1 MDDALLQFWMHFLL
15 IVLRCSGLFILSPF
29 WGRAN
34 VPVMARVL
42 LSVLMAGAL
51 VGVHPPTDTVYNTIL
66 AYGLACFGEM
76 VVGLTVGFMTTMFFS
91 AVYTA
96 GQMID
101 MQIGFGMVNVVD
113 PTMNVQVPIT
123 GSLINLIM
131 ILTFTVT
138 NGPLH
143 LILLMGRG
151 FDVIPP
157 GTVQLSRE
165 LGWLMAEAFSRSF
178 LFGLQMALPIV
189 ASGYLGEVAL
199 GLLVRTAPQMNMFV
213 IGITLK
219 VILGT
224 FILGLLIPAFY
235 WITAPVFD
243 SMYAY
248 IEATFALGAA
258 PP

>member
-1 MDDALLQFWMHFLL
+1 MDDALLQWWMHFLL
-15 IVLRCSGLFILSPF
+15 ILLRCSGLFILSPF

-34 VPVMARVL
+34 VPVMARIL
-42 LSVLMAGAL
+42 LSVLMAGVL
-51 VGVHPPTDTVYNTIL
+51 VTVHPPADIVYNTVL
-66 AYGLACFGEM
+66 AYALACFGEM
-76 VVGLTVGFMTTMFFS
+76 AIGLAVGFMTTLFFS

-113 PTMNVQVPIT
+113 PTMNVQVPIS
-123 GSLINLIM
+123 GSLINLIL
-131 ILTFTVT
+131 ILVFTVT
-138 NGPLH
+138 NGPLL
-143 LILLMGRG
+143 LITLMGRSFAVMG
-151 FDVIPP
+151 P
-157 GTVQLSRE
+157 GQVTLNWE
-165 LGWLMAEAFSRSF
+165 LLGLLMTEAFVRSF

-224 FILGLLIPAFY
+224 VILGLLVPAFVL
-235 WITAPVFD
+235 ITEPLFNE
-243 SMYAY
+243 MYGF
-248 IEATFALGAA
+248 IEGLFATG
-258 PP
+258 

>member
-1 MDDALLQFWMHFLL
+1 MGTGDALMGFWLHFLL
-15 IVLRCSGLFILSPF
+15 IVLRCSGMFILTPY

-34 VPVMARVL
+34 IPAMVRVIL
-42 LSVLMAGAL
+42 AVLMAG
-51 VGVHPPTDTVYNTIL
+51 IL
-66 AYGLACFGEM
+66 AGIYPPAGAVYETVLAYVLVCFSEMAVGLA
-76 VVGLTVGFMTTMFFS
+76 VGFMTTMFFS

-123 GSLINLIM
+123 GSLINLVVM
-131 ILTFTVT
+131 LTFTVT

-143 LILLMGRG
+143 LVNLMGRS
-151 FDVIPP
+151 FAVMAP
-157 GTVQLSRE
+157 GQIALDWE
-165 LGWLMAEAFSRSF
+165 LLGLLMAEAFTRSF

-189 ASGYLGEVAL
+189 ASGFLGEVAL

-224 FILGLLIPAFY
+224 FMMGLLISAYAFV
-235 WITAPVFD
+235 TAPLFD
-243 SMYAY
+243 YMYGF
-248 IEATFALGAA
+248 IERVFALG
-258 PP
+258 

>member
-1 MDDALLQFWMHFLL
+1 VWEDALLQFWMHFLL
-15 IVLRCSGLFILSPF
+15 ILLRCSGLFILSPF

-34 VPVMARVL
+34 VPAMARVL

-51 VGVHPPTDTVYNTIL
+51 VGVYPPSGAVFHTTL
-66 AYGLACFGEM
+66 AYALACFGEM
-76 VVGLTVGFMTTMFFS
+76 AVGLGVGFITTMFFS

-113 PTMNVQVPIT
+113 PTMNVQVPIS
-123 GSLINLIM
+123 GSLINLIL

-138 NGPLH
+138 GGPLR
-143 LILLMGRG
+143 LIHMMGRS
-151 FDVIPP
+151 FAVMPP
-157 GTVQLSRE
+157 GQISLSPE
-165 LGWLMAEAFSRSF
+165 LGLLIAEAFARSF
-178 LFGLQMALPIV
+178 LYGLQMALPIV

-224 FILGLLIPAFY
+224 FILGLLIPAFV
-235 WITAPVFD
+235 IVTAPLFED
-243 SMYAY
+243 MFWF
-248 IEATFALGAA
+248 IERMFALG
-258 PP
+258 